1 MSQRLNKDTILSIC
15 AKCSDLFSATLRTKE
30 GTVLVEQVSDYVPG
44 FMPEEHYGDY
54 VMLDIDVETGQIT
67 NWKKPTCWELNK
79 GKKEQEKWNKLH
91 AEHFG
96 RQG

>member
-54 VMLDIDVETGQIT
+54 VELDIDIDTGLIV
-67 NWKKPTCWELNK
+67 NWKRPTKTQLKKELN
-79 GKKEQEKWNKLH
+79 NK
-91 AEHFG
+91 
-96 RQG
+96 